1 MDDKTYLP
9 RDHVPT
15 PSRPLLGMTILVV
28 EDSRYASEAMRLMC
42 VRSGARIRRADCLGS
57 ARRHLQVYRPTVMIV
72 DLGLPDGSGLDLIRD
87 LSRAVPRVDV
97 LLAASG
103 DDGAEGAA
111 FEAGADG
118 FLAKPVTKLAAF
130 QNAILAHVAPD
141 RRPAG
146 PRLVDPEDIQPDAMA
161 YHDDM
166 VAMAEALEGPADGPV
181 LRYITQFLSG
191 VARSARDTVL
201 LDAVDALR
209 ADQRAGCDVAP
220 GIAQVSGL
228 LRDRMVQRARI

>member
-1 MDDKTYLP
+1 
-9 RDHVPT
+9 
-15 PSRPLLGMTILVV
+15 
-28 EDSRYASEAMRLMC
+28 
-42 VRSGARIRRADCLGS
+42 
-57 ARRHLQVYRPTVMIV
+57 
-72 DLGLPDGSGLDLIRD
+72 
-87 LSRAVPRVDV
+87 VPRVDV

-103 DDGAEGAA
+103 DDGAEEPA